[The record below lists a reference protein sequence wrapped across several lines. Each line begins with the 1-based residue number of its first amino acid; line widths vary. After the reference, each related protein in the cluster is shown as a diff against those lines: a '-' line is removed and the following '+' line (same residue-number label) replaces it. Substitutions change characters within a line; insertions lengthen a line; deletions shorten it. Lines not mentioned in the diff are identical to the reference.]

1 MHHLA
6 LWYLLVRVRAYTRL
20 EPHFMS
26 RNTADILD
34 SLLDLH
40 FPTYLMTSIWDDKSV
55 HTQNMQKY
63 FPRGN
68 AIFSTCTQVQID
80 LWTAR
85 IHFHCLDKRMKAQ
98 KKKILP
104 GIAVHNLQFA
114 ICSLHF
120 TFVGLD
126 LCRSAML
133 RALWPWLL
141 LLPIC
146 TTLRL
151 KNQLLVFLVMNNV
164 NQGLDWWSWL
174 KSNSKF
180 NYG

>member
-1 MHHLA
+1 
-6 LWYLLVRVRAYTRL
+6 
-20 EPHFMS
+20 
-26 RNTADILD
+26 
-34 SLLDLH
+34 
-40 FPTYLMTSIWDDKSV
+40 
-55 HTQNMQKY
+55 
-63 FPRGN
+63 
-68 AIFSTCTQVQID
+68 
-80 LWTAR
+80 
-85 IHFHCLDKRMKAQ
+85 MKAQ

-141 LLPIC
+141 LLPIW

-174 KSNSKF
+174 ESNSKCNKGRT
-180 NYG
+180 NYFRLSPRRCYILVTTRIFELIHSFGTFLYLALLPIGIIYTCQQRGSKCNYMRKLPAHDKWKPSPQIWVGWIILARKED

>member
-1 MHHLA
+1 
-6 LWYLLVRVRAYTRL
+6 
-20 EPHFMS
+20 
-26 RNTADILD
+26 
-34 SLLDLH
+34 
-40 FPTYLMTSIWDDKSV
+40 
-55 HTQNMQKY
+55 
-63 FPRGN
+63 
-68 AIFSTCTQVQID
+68 
-80 LWTAR
+80 
-85 IHFHCLDKRMKAQ
+85 MKAQ

-141 LLPIC
+141 LLPIW

-174 KSNSKF
+174 ESNSKF
-180 NYG
+180 NYGRINYFRFSPRGCYILVTTRIFQHIHSFQTQSFGTFLYLALLPNGTIYTCQQRRSNCTYMRKLPTRDKWKPSPQIWVGWIILARQEN